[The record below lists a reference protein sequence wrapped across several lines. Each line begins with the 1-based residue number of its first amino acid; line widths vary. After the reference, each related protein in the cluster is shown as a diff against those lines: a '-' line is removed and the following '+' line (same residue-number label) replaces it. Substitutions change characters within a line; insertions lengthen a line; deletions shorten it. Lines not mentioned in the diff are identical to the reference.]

1 MKKQSVSFEAALK
14 RLEEIVQKME
24 SGDLPLDEALSLFE
38 EGTALVKS
46 SSKLLDQAELKVA
59 KLMKGPDGSPVETEF
74 EDHA

>member
-1 MKKQSVSFEAALK
+1 MSKQSVTFEASLK

-24 SGDLPLDEALSLFE
+24 SGDLPLEEALGLFE

-46 SSKLLDQAELKVA
+46 GNKLLDQAELKVS
-59 KLMKGPDGSPVETEF
+59 KLMQGPDGAPVETEF